1 MIRKAIL
8 YVVDISIIRTYVLIR
23 LKNIKNKEVKVM
35 FDKNFVMN
43 HLDTATMETMDFMAE
58 ELEKMFDEDEMVTAA
73 LNGEWDD

>member
-8 YVVDISIIRTYVLIR
+8 YVVDISIIRTYVLIK

>member
-1 MIRKAIL
+1 
-8 YVVDISIIRTYVLIR
+8 
-23 LKNIKNKEVKVM
+23 M
-35 FDKNFVMN
+35 FDKNFVIN

>member
-8 YVVDISIIRTYVLIR
+8 YVVDISIIRTYVLIK

-58 ELEKMFDEDEMVTAA
+58 ELAKMFDEDEMVTAA

>member
-8 YVVDISIIRTYVLIR
+8 YVVDISIIRTYVLIKI
-23 LKNIKNKEVKVM
+23 KNIKNKEVKVM

>member
-8 YVVDISIIRTYVLIR
+8 YVVDISIIRTYVLIK

-35 FDKNFVMN
+35 FDENFVMN

>member
-8 YVVDISIIRTYVLIR
+8 YVVDISIIRTYVLIK

-58 ELEKMFDEDEMVTAA
+58 ELEKCLMRMK
-73 LNGEWDD
+73 W